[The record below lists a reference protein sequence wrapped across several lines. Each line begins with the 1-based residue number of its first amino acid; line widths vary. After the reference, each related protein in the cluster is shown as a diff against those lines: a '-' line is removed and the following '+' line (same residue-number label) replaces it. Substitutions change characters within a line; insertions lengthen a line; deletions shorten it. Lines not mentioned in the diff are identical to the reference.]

1 MNYEAL
7 YGRLLYKIGH
17 QHGLLYDNISFFKV
31 DLWSGHHEL
40 LAQLPINGKMR
51 LLSNIRLVNRLLRLE
66 PRCAGKLNENR
77 FVFYVAGKLWVLDI
91 QKKTVV
97 ALDNMKPGYSVL
109 NFCESKNSLY
119 WGDYGTNLNHDEINI
134 YQLDGDLN
142 QKIVYTFSKGSIRH
156 IHNIIKDRDGFVVM
170 VGDNEPQ
177 AGIYHANADWTEVKP
192 WKCGE
197 QKYRAVVGFPY
208 KGGLLYATDSV
219 ETENHLRIIKANGTE
234 KILAAINGSCIYGG
248 EIKDHFLFFTTVEP
262 HEGGG
267 KLSLLSYRLGGGI
280 KSREVH
286 VVAVSKK
293 DLSVKIV
300 KKFKKD
306 IWPMKPFQYG
316 RAIFAGGQEQ
326 NDDGFWCSPVACKG
340 VDGKSVWVTVK

>member
-1 MNYEAL
+1 MTVFKGRIL
-7 YGRLLYKIGH
+7 YNSRILIFKNLTFYTADLREGVTSKVTSLPVDRLK
-17 QHGLLYDNISFFKV
+17 
-31 DLWSGHHEL
+31 
-40 LAQLPINGKMR
+40 R
-51 LLSNIRLVNRLLRLE
+51 LLSSFRLTNRLIRIE
-66 PRCAGKLNENR
+66 PRCAGKLDENR
-77 FVFYVAGKLWVLDI
+77 FVVCVVGKLWVVDI
-91 QKKTVV
+91 QTKTVS
-97 ALDNMKPGYSVL
+97 ALDNLRPGYSLL
-109 NFCESKNSLY
+109 NFCENNCCLY
-119 WGDYGTNLNHDEINI
+119 WGDYGTNPNHNEINI
-134 YQLDGDLN
+134 YQLDGNLN
-142 QKIVYTFSKGSIRH
+142 QKIVYSFPKGSIRH
-156 IHNIIKDRDGFVVM
+156 IHNIIKDGDGFIVM

-219 ETENHLRIIKANGTE
+219 ETENHIRFIEADGTE
-234 KILAAINGSCIYGG
+234 KILEAINGSCIYGG
-248 EIKDHFLFFTTVEP
+248 EIKDYFLFSTTVEP

-267 KLSLLSYRLGGGI
+267 KLSMLSYRLGGGI

-286 VVAVSKK
+286 VIAVSKK

-326 NDDGFWCSPVACKG
+326 NEDGFWCSPVACKG
-340 VDGKSVWVTVK
+340 VDGMSVWVTVK